1 MVPKSVALDALLQGL
16 RARIRPAV
24 WAGQCKLDVLLCNEA

>member
-16 RARIRPAV
+16 KARICPAV
-24 WAGQCKLDVLLCNEA
+24 LAGQYKLAVLLCKEA